1 MNLDLLNTRNIQNGR
16 DYESDSSNYLKFNEQ
31 IFKNLKC
38 SVITLNGKDFVSNCF
53 HKSDKEEKESQFSN
67 SGVKREISD
76 IDILLI
82 AYILKTLQIFYNLFA
97 VYE

>member
-1 MNLDLLNTRNIQNGR
+1 MQCNHIKRKG
-16 DYESDSSNYLKFNEQ
+16 FC
-31 IFKNLKC
+31 FKL
-38 SVITLNGKDFVSNCF
+38 FY
-53 HKSDKEEKESQFSN
+53 KSDKEEKESQFSN